1 MLDLAFF
8 EAESEHLIIRDDETR
23 PLFQIPSR
31 AHALDSKAS
40 NLGRASKG
48 GRPEPLGNTERYQ
61 ESQRLE

>member
-1 MLDLAFF
+1 MLDLTFF
-8 EAESEHLIIRDDETR
+8 EAKLEHQINRACEKL